1 MNKKTT
7 LNKTSCANIKAVK
20 ATVTDKLNYMKA
32 AATGAAIGTLPFL
45 NNVAFAAVDVTEW
58 ATKIVQ
64 LFGGIAVVYGLMHAV
79 GAAVAY
85 SKASGSD
92 DANEI
97 NKAKNKATGAIVG
110 IAVGGALI
118 VGASSVTCGIAVL
131 FQL

>member
-79 GAAVAY
+79 GGAVAY
-85 SKASGSD
+85 SKAAGNE

-97 NKAKNKATGAIVG
+97 TKAKNKVTGAIVG

-118 VGASSVTCGIAVL
+118 IGASSITSGIADL
-131 FQL
+131 FHL